1 MVHCVTHQCYIC
13 RYHVLPII
21 YLALIKPDERI
32 RSRIREYALRYT
44 AKCSLAFW
52 LLSNFSLFHKVLHT
66 VQKVPTKRQSLSY
79 QALFLLPT
87 DSLRYV
93 YHYYMFL
100 IRKKNRLLVICWV
113 WWRFSELYSSFCFV
127 NNIIL
132 TLFTK
137 IKKKKLKYIYV
148 FNQPIVF
155 EIKKNL

>member
-1 MVHCVTHQCYIC
+1 MIATKLKYQNDGPLCYSSMLHMSLSCSPYYISC
-13 RYHVLPII
+13 SY
-21 YLALIKPDERI
+21 KTDERI

-100 IRKKNRLLVICWV
+100 IRKKKQTISYMLSLMKV
-113 WWRFSELYSSFCFV
+113 
-127 NNIIL
+127 
-132 TLFTK
+132 
-137 IKKKKLKYIYV
+137 
-148 FNQPIVF
+148 
-155 EIKKNL
+155 